1 MYIKCILLSL
11 CLIVRITNIKSLFI
25 PPVAIAKT
33 AKGYVNAIGIL
44 GTYMAVSDQIEDKA
58 GEVNKYVEQ
67 FQVFAKDLA
76 YGLQHQVH

>member
-1 MYIKCILLSL
+1 MNIKFILLSL
-11 CLIVRITNIKSLFI
+11 CLTVKVPNIKSLFI

-44 GTYMAVSDQIEDKA
+44 GTYTAVSDQIEDKA
-58 GEVNKYVEQ
+58 GQVLDYIDE

-76 YGLQHQVH
+76 YGLNDQVY